1 MNGSPCFVRHPAREW
16 VIASPEY
23 AIPVRLWG
31 DDAEQS
37 REHSFMA
44 LHWCSCVSEAAP
56 DDAKQTIGVF
66 VMRDMTPDSLEEFY
80 APTVA
85 NVHAALG
92 PQPDVDPEGRPWR
105 GGKRVPTGTPYA
117 GPYRLVYIETSG
129 DWKWKKEAHR
139 LPWHYN
145 MRVHGV
151 CHECQAT
158 GAEGDM
164 SYKDFSDNAPH
175 LVTCRTHQ
183 EYLSHFLPR
192 PPPVLAT
199 LPGFDV
205 TASLVGD
212 WQHEVC
218 LGIAQV
224 AAGSC
229 FADMLDTNL
238 WEAPP
243 GRWKENYSVQLRI
256 ATAQFKKWCKQ
267 RGIVTSRP
275 AFTVNRLNLGNA
287 KSDEPLFK
295 KQSRELH
302 GCGPMVGRCRQGGLG
317 SPSHWQESNDNHVGA
332 CRHMVCFANQP
343 LMAYYGTTGTLE
355 TFWAYLPSEMCRSV
369 HSSTICAEQE
379 MAA

>member
-1 MNGSPCFVRHPAREW
+1 MTR
-16 VIASPEY
+16 
-23 AIPVRLWG
+23 
-31 DDAEQS
+31 S
-37 REHSFMA
+37 RPSVF
-44 LHWCSCVSEAAP
+44 
-56 DDAKQTIGVF
+56 F
-66 VMRDMTPDSLEEFY
+66 VMRDMTQDSLEEFY

-85 NVHAALG
+85 NFHAAL
-92 PQPDVDPEGRPWR
+92 DPE
-105 GGKRVPTGTPYA
+105 GTPYA

-145 MRVHGV
+145 MRVQGV
-151 CHECQAT
+151 CHNCQAT

-164 SYKDFSDNAPH
+164 SYKDFSDDAPH
-175 LVTCRTHQ
+175 LVTSRTHA
-183 EYLSHFLPR
+183 EYLSHFYPR

-229 FADMLDTNL
+229 FADMLDTNF

-243 GRWKENYSVQLRI
+243 GPWKEHYSVQLRI
-256 ATAQFKKWCKQ
+256 ATAQFKAWCKKN
-267 RGIVTSRP
+267 GTVTSQP
-275 AFTVNRLNLGNA
+275 AFTVNRLNLGSA

-295 KQSRELH
+295 RKAANCMAVVQWLADVTREDWDRRRIGRNRAIIMWGLADTWYVLRTCPTWLTMVQRERLKRSGRILLRKCAVQSIRAKNLH
-302 GCGPMVGRCRQGGLG
+302 TARDGRLNL
-317 SPSHWQESNDNHVGA
+317 SI
-332 CRHMVCFANQP
+332 M
-343 LMAYYGTTGTLE
+343 L
-355 TFWAYLPSEMCRSV
+355 
-369 HSSTICAEQE
+369 
-379 MAA
+379 